1 MIAGTT
7 QENTV
12 VRDKLFV
19 AGAWQEAAR
28 HLEVVNPAT
37 LGPVGVTAVATAA
50 DADRAVAAAQESFAS
65 GVWRMEKPA
74 HRAAVLRKAADVLE
88 RKFETLVSLVTD
100 ELGCTVRAARA
111 AAVPNPI
118 RYLRYYADLVESTQ
132 LEETRSDG
140 AVSSLLVHEPV
151 GVVAAITPWNAPLF
165 GPVLKAAPALAAGC
179 SVVLKP
185 ALEAPLS
192 AYELADAFV
201 EAGLPPGV
209 LSIIPGD
216 GAVGEHLVKHQ
227 GVDKVAFTGSTAVG
241 RRIMSLCGER
251 IARVSLE
258 LGGKSA
264 AVILDDASIETVVEQ
279 LLPMMLL
286 VNGQACIAQS
296 RVLVPRSRKTAIVEA
311 LADAVGKVRVGDPY
325 ADGTVVG
332 PLVSE
337 RQLRRVEEYV
347 AIGVDEGARVVTG
360 GRRPSPDEVGPG
372 YYFEPTLLSDIENR
386 MRVAQE
392 EIFGPVMGVIEYAD
406 AAEAVAIANDSIY
419 GLSGSVWTSDPARG
433 LELARQLRTGMV
445 SINGSPQAFGSPF
458 GGYKQSG
465 IGREMGP
472 EGLQEYLETK
482 SVALGG
488 AFQAG

>member
-1 MIAGTT
+1 MVAGTT
-7 QENTV
+7 HDNMV
-12 VRDKLFV
+12 RRDKLFI
-19 AGAWQEAAR
+19 AGAWQEAAG
-28 HLEVVNPAT
+28 HLEVVNPAN
-37 LGPVGVTAVATAA
+37 LRPVGVTAVATTA
-50 DADRAVAAAQESFAS
+50 DAHQAVSVAQEAFAF
-65 GVWRMEKPA
+65 GVWRMEKPSY
-74 HRAAVLRKAADVLE
+74 RAAVLREAADILE
-88 RKFETLVSLVTD
+88 RKSEALVSLVTD
-100 ELGCTVRAARA
+100 ELGCTVRAART

-118 RYLRYYADLVESTQ
+118 RHLRYYADLIESTH
-132 LEETRSDG
+132 LEETRSHGG
-140 AVSSLLVHEPV
+140 ASSLVVREPV

-165 GPVLKAAPALAAGC
+165 GPTLKVAPALAAGC

-192 AYELADAFV
+192 AYELADAFA

-216 GAVGEHLVKHQ
+216 GAVGEHLVTHP

-241 RRIMSLCGER
+241 RRIMALCGER

-264 AVILDDASIETVVEQ
+264 AVILDDADIETVAEQ
-279 LLPMMLL
+279 LLPMILL

-296 RVLVPRSRKTAIVEA
+296 RVLVPRSRKSAIVEA
-311 LADAVGKVRVGDPY
+311 LADAVAKVRVGNPY
-325 ADGTVVG
+325 AEDTTVG

-337 RQLRRVEEYV
+337 RQLRRVEEYIG
-347 AIGVDEGARVVTG
+347 IGVIEGARVVVG
-360 GRRPSPDEVGPG
+360 GGRPSPDDVGPG
-372 YYFEPTLLSDIENR
+372 YYFEPTLLSEVENN

-392 EIFGPVMGVIEYAD
+392 EIFGPVLGVIEYAD
-406 AAEAVAIANDSIY
+406 TAEAVAIANDSVY
-419 GLSGSVWTSDPARG
+419 GLSGSVWTGDPARG
-433 LELARQLRTGMV
+433 LEVARQLRTGMV

-458 GGYKQSG
+458 GGFKQSG

-482 SVALGG
+482 SIALGDTLPTS
-488 AFQAG
+488 